1 MQRKQEEEKVKLAK
15 QLEELEELKHT
26 VARFQ
31 VNPHQL
37 QKESLFTKE
46 KPKMDSEKLV
56 DVKNLKN
63 FSPFLKFDEA
73 PVRNRSQMMSCT
85 SPASLALHLIL

>member
-31 VNPHQL
+31 VNSHQL

-56 DVKNLKN
+56 DVKNLN
-63 FSPFLKFDEA
+63 FFSQFLKF
-73 PVRNRSQMMSCT
+73 VRNRSQMMSCT